1 MMMDGTPTAHPP
13 AAQPARR
20 PAGRRA
26 VYPAV
31 WLVALLVV
39 VGGCGDPEFE
49 VAEAGPLGAE
59 EEAVIEITKEVTP
72 AVVSILTGGGSGS
85 GVIIREDGVI
95 LTNAHVVRGASVVE
109 VGLATGNTVEGRVL
123 GAASTIDIAVVDIPG
138 RDLPVAPLGDSD
150 ALEAG
155 QATVA
160 IGNPVGLERTV
171 TTGVLSAIDRTLG
184 VGSEE
189 LLQTD
194 AAINPGNSGGPLLD
208 SNGRMIG
215 INTAVLRDLP
225 RGPTLVGLGF
235 AIPINTA
242 REVAEQLLATGQVR
256 MAYLGVSYREV
267 EPPLAEEFDLPTDE
281 GVIVASVGAGT
292 PADAAGIRAG
302 DIIVGVGEA
311 AIVTGGDLRR
321 ALRAYDPGDVV
332 RVALVRPTGRATV
345 RVRLGEIEG

>member
-1 MMMDGTPTAHPP
+1 MRSLHSPRHGPS
-13 AAQPARR
+13 RR
-20 PAGRRA
+20 ERWLGNCL
-26 VYPAV
+26 AV
-31 WLVALLVV
+31 WLAGMLLLVS
-39 VGGCGDPEFE
+39 GCAEPEVPE
-49 VAEAGPLGAE
+49 LQVAEAGPLGTE
-59 EEAVIEITKEVTP
+59 EEAVIAITKEVTP
-72 AVVSILTGGGSGS
+72 TVVSILTQGGSGS
-85 GVIIREDGVI
+85 GVIIREDGII
-95 LTNAHVVRGASVVE
+95 LTNAHVVRGARAVQ

-150 ALEAG
+150 DLEAG

-208 SNGRMIG
+208 SNGRVIG
-215 INTAVLRDLP
+215 INTAVLRDVP

-242 REVAEQLLATGQVR
+242 REVAEQLIATGEVR
-256 MAYLGVSYREV
+256 MAFLGIGYREV
-267 EPPLAEEFDLPTDE
+267 EPPLARQFDLPTDE
-281 GVIVASVGAGT
+281 GVIVVDVGAGT
-292 PADAAGIRAG
+292 PADEAGIRAG
-302 DIIVGVGEA
+302 DILVGLGEA
-311 AIVTGGDLRR
+311 EIVTGGDLRR
-321 ALRAYDPGDVV
+321 ALRAYDPGDTVSV
-332 RVALVRPTGRATV
+332 TLIRPTGQTTV
-345 RVRLGEIEG
+345 QVRLGEIAG